1 MGTMDTSGSISVSA
15 ALFNRSGGISKM
27 IDHSTLACG
36 DARFECRTAL
46 GAGEHDLDHFHVGQE
61 IVDSP
66 MARPVNMPI
75 AA

>member
-1 MGTMDTSGSISVSA
+1 
-15 ALFNRSGGISKM
+15 M